1 MPMQL
6 LRREPVDGGHLLG
19 FPNVSLT
26 TQELTAR
33 HDVETQR
40 AVVGLERP
48 AGDDL
53 DIAHL
58 HPDFLG
64 EFAPGGRGEGV
75 VGAGRRFELAAG
87 ERQAAGGVFLAR
99 RTLDEQVPA
108 VPFDCAVDVDDV
120 RVGVHGW
127 AFRYHVRQYRR
138 SALDCVGTRPLQ
150 GTIFIGG
157 GGKRLG
163 MSEETIFTRIVDG
176 EIPSYTVYEDET
188 TYAFLDAN
196 PLAPGHT
203 LVIPKEPYER
213 LSDVP
218 PDVAADLGATVSQL
232 APAVEA
238 AVDAPASLVALHD
251 GEEAGQEVPHVHWHI
266 VPRFPDDGAAAV
278 HAMFD
283 GVDLDEDEMQN
294 VAEDIRDAQS

>member
-1 MPMQL
+1 M
-6 LRREPVDGGHLLG
+6 
-19 FPNVSLT
+19 NT
-26 TQELTAR
+26 
-33 HDVETQR
+33 R
-40 AVVGLERP
+40 AVCSAAAITEHRLWISTTLLERSLP
-48 AGDDL
+48 SSGHSSDL
-53 DIAHL
+53 W
-58 HPDFLG
+58 
-64 EFAPGGRGEGV
+64 
-75 VGAGRRFELAAG
+75 
-87 ERQAAGGVFLAR
+87 ER
-99 RTLDEQVPA
+99 
-108 VPFDCAVDVDDV
+108 
-120 RVGVHGW
+120 W
-127 AFRYHVRQYRR
+127 AIFMG
-138 SALDCVGTRPLQ
+138 SA
-150 GTIFIGG
+150 
-157 GGKRLG
+157 GKRLG

-266 VPRFPDDGAAAV
+266 VPRFADDNARAIHSLFAGA
-278 HAMFD
+278 
-283 GVDLDEDEMQN
+283 DLSDDEMAD
-294 VAEDIRDAQS
+294 VAQRIRDAQS